1 MPSAFHRTTAAQ
13 APTGPFT
20 VIDIASIQTARE
32 NLRGQVLKTPFT
44 LSRTLS
50 DIFGAE
56 IWLKFENLQFTASFK
71 ERGALNRMLTLSEAE
86 RAKGVIAVS
95 AGNHAQGVAYH
106 AQRMGV
112 PAVIVMP
119 RFTPT
124 VKVANTRRF
133 GAEVVLAGDTF
144 DDAKARGYEL
154 AQERGLIMIHP
165 YDDEAVIAGQG
176 TVGLEMLEDQPQLDT
191 LAVAIGGG
199 GLISGIA
206 TAAKALK
213 PGIEIVGVQTERFPS
228 MYAALKGVTMP
239 QGPYTIAEGIAVKSP
254 GDITREVAG
263 RLVDRIELVSESD
276 IEHAIVVLLEI
287 EKSVVEGA
295 GAAGLAAAARP
306 GRGQRSLQGQ
316 AHRPG
321 AHRRQHRPADAG
333 RADRA
338 RHGAR
343 RPAGAHPRRPA
354 RPAGRA
360 GARHQAHRRRPGQY
374 HRGPPPARL
383 HLAAGAQRGSGLRAA
398 DPGPRSHPGSDRG
411 AQQRGL
417 RRQQPR
423 PLRPAEPPYLYVRVT
438 VARPLAWPAVTV
450 PVVWM

>member
-1 MPSAFHRTTAAQ
+1 M
-13 APTGPFT
+13 
-20 VIDIASIQTARE
+20 IDIASIQTARE

-71 ERGALNRMLTLSEAE
+71 ERGALNRMLTLSEDE
-86 RAKGVIAVS
+86 RRAGVIAVS

-144 DDAKARGYEL
+144 DDAKAHGYEL
-154 AQERGLIMIHP
+154 AKQRGLIMIHP

-176 TVGLEMLEDQPQLDT
+176 TVALEMLEDQPQLDM
-191 LAVAIGGG
+191 LVIAIGGG

-213 PGIEIVGVQTERFPS
+213 PGIEIIGVQTERFPA
-228 MYAALKGVTMP
+228 MYAAVKGVSMP
-239 QGPYTIAEGIAVKSP
+239 QGQYTIAEGIAVKSP
-254 GDITREVAG
+254 GGLTQPIVS
-263 RLVDRIELVSESD
+263 RLVDDIELVSEAD

-287 EKSVVEGA
+287 EKTVVEGA
-295 GAAGLAAAARP
+295 GAAGLAALLRAQEAGSERFKDKRIGLVLTGGNIDPLMLGELIERGMVRAGRLARI
-306 GRGQRSLQGQ
+306 RVDLRDL
-316 AHRPG
+316 PG
-321 AHRRQHRPADAG
+321 ALAHATKLIADAQANITEVHHQ
-333 RADRA
+333 RAFTSLPVRNVEVDFVL
-338 RHGAR
+338 
-343 RPAGAHPRRPA
+343 
-354 RPAGRA
+354 
-360 GARHQAHRRRPGQY
+360 QT
-374 HRGPPPARL
+374 RGPEHIQEVIDIL
-383 HLAAGAQRGSGLRAA
+383 NAAGFAA
-398 DPGPRSHPGSDRG
+398 SNHDH
-411 AQQRGL
+411 
-417 RRQQPR
+417 
-423 PLRPAEPPYLYVRVT
+423 
-438 VARPLAWPAVTV
+438 
-450 PVVWM
+450 